1 MPEANDRFFNIY
13 KEEMKRNNND
23 EVKVETE
30 SSQDAESIDE
40 LQAIQEVKKTEPKL
54 Q

>member
-23 EVKVETE
+23 EVKVDE

-40 LQAIQEVKKTEPKL
+40 LQAIQEVTKTEPKL